1 MSVIIVSHKNIFSR
15 RDAFG
20 TNLNFTN
27 MLDNQI
33 SIVFTP
39 QELTEMDTG
48 LTGLEAAG
56 ATKLIG
62 LTDEERQLFPK
73 VRYEREPW
81 VDKCITYMEQNPTLV
96 PVFVDKAEL
105 DRDNLSREQLRDR
118 LNRLGVVF
126 RKWEDSMMLLSTD
139 VLSSCHG
146 FYRNVQ
152 NAATS
157 GVPGAQEIYN
167 DLKQQFPGR
176 PPKVIPAGG

>member
-1 MSVIIVSHKNIFSR
+1 
-15 RDAFG
+15 
-20 TNLNFTN
+20 

-33 SIVFTP
+33 SIEFTAG
-39 QELTEMDTG
+39 ELTEMDTG
-48 LTGLEAAG
+48 LTGLETAA

-81 VDKCITYMEQNPTLV
+81 VDKCVTYMEQSPTLV
-96 PVFVDKAEL
+96 PVFVDKTEL

-118 LNRLGVVF
+118 LNRLGVVY

-139 VLSSCHG
+139 VLSGCHG
-146 FYRNVQ
+146 FYRNVK
-152 NAATS
+152 NAAES

-176 PPKVIPAGG
+176 PPKAKPAGS